1 MNTTD
6 QKKDRETKEK
16 SSVVDEELKSF
27 SFKQI
32 IDGTLLTRQAVVRQL
47 PFILFLAL
55 LGVLY
60 IANRYNAMRITRQV
74 NELQAEIRELRA
86 HSITIAAELMNMSRQ
101 SQVARMVQ
109 EKGLDLKE
117 SVTPPRVLK

>member
-32 IDGTLLTRQAVVRQL
+32 IDGTLLTRQAVIRQL

-117 SVTPPRVLK
+117 SVTPPRLLK

>member
-47 PFILFLAL
+47 PFILFLAI

>member
-1 MNTTD
+1 MNAAE
-6 QKKDRETKEK
+6 QKKERQGKEK
-16 SSVVDEELKSF
+16 SSFVDEDLKSF
-27 SFKQI
+27 SFRQI
-32 IDGTLLTRQAVVRQL
+32 IDGSLLTRQAVVRQL

-55 LGVLY
+55 LAVLY

-86 HSITIAAELMNMSRQ
+86 RSITIAAELMNLSRQ

>member
-6 QKKDRETKEK
+6 QKKDKDAKEK
-16 SSVVDEELKSF
+16 FSVIDEELKSF

-32 IDGTLLTRQAVVRQL
+32 IDGTLLTRKSVIRQL
-47 PFILFLAL
+47 PFMLFLSL
-55 LGVLY
+55 LAVLY

-74 NELQAEIRELRA
+74 NELQIEIRELRA
-86 HSITIAAELMNMSRQ
+86 RSITIAAELMNMSRQ

-109 EKGLDLKE
+109 EKGLELKE
-117 SVTPPRVLK
+117 SVTPPKVLR

>member
-1 MNTTD
+1 MNE
-6 QKKDRETKEK
+6 QESRKKSTL
-16 SSVVDEELKSF
+16 VDEELKGI

-32 IDGTLLTRQAVVRQL
+32 IDGSLLTRKSVIRQL
-47 PFILFLAL
+47 PFILFLTL
-55 LGVLY
+55 LAVLY

-86 HSITIAAELMNMSRQ
+86 RSITLAAELMNMSRQ
-101 SQVARMVQ
+101 SQVAKMVK

>member
-32 IDGTLLTRQAVVRQL
+32 IDGTLLTRQAVIRQL

-60 IANRYNAMRITRQV
+60 ISNRYNAMRITRQV
-74 NELQAEIRELRA
+74 NEMQAEIRELRA

-117 SVTPPRVLK
+117 SVTPPRLLK

>member
-1 MNTTD
+1 M
-6 QKKDRETKEK
+6 
-16 SSVVDEELKSF
+16 
-27 SFKQI
+27 
-32 IDGTLLTRQAVVRQL
+32 
-47 PFILFLAL
+47 
-55 LGVLY
+55 LY

-86 HSITIAAELMNMSRQ
+86 RSITIAAELMNLSRQ
-101 SQVARMVQ
+101 SQVAKMVQ